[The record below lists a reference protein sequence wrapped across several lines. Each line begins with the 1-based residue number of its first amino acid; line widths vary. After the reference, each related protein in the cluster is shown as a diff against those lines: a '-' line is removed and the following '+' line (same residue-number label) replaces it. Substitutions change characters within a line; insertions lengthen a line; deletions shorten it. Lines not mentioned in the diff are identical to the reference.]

1 MDLAEQG
8 LHRIKY
14 DPRWESSSPKSAA
27 RVPWP
32 TKLAPA
38 AAPLRAVPNA
48 PLPKAAAL
56 VVTWTSGEAR
66 TMAELFAGRSLE
78 SWQEYKHDLDSYL
91 SLVTGP
97 RAPFNDDSKEMTRYF
112 HSLGLY
118 TLVELAGLTV
128 VVVKSGL
135 HPAYD
140 GPKVPMV
147 KLWQQ
152 MIAEVEP
159 QLVITTGTAGGI
171 GADTLLGDVLIA
183 ANARFDYTGP
193 LKGEP
198 FAQQSYKC
206 STMNEA
212 KIRALIT
219 PDLLKPNGD
228 RLPTPR
234 VPSIIYPSTPD
245 ANQVTTDVFAFDDS
259 SDYYKL
265 QGKGRCCDMGDACL
279 GLAVSTL
286 PAGVKAPAWVC
297 VRNASDPSIE
307 NPEGAA
313 GIKTASEKAEQIYNE
328 YQCITTAGSV
338 VATWATL
345 LAQLGG

>member
-8 LHRIKY
+8 LRRIKY
-14 DPRWESSSPKSAA
+14 DPRWESSSPKSAVK
-27 RVPWP
+27 VPWP
-32 TKLAPA
+32 SKLHTPI
-38 AAPLRAVPNA
+38 AAPMSHPSPNA

-66 TMAELFAGRSLE
+66 TMGELFAGRSLE
-78 SWQEYKHDLDSYL
+78 SWQEYKHDVDAYVP
-91 SLVTGP
+91 LVTGP
-97 RAPFNDDSKEMTRYF
+97 RAPFNDSGKEMTRYY

-118 TLVELAGLTV
+118 TLVELADLII

-140 GPKVPMV
+140 GPKLPMV

-171 GADTLLGDVLIA
+171 GQDTLLGDVLIA
-183 ANARFDYTGP
+183 KNARFDYTGP

-198 FAQQSYKC
+198 FAQASYPC
-206 STMNEA
+206 SPVNEA

-234 VPSIIYPSTPD
+234 IPSIIYPSTPN

-265 QGKGRCCDMGDACL
+265 QGKGRCCDMGDAAL

-286 PAGVKAPAWVC
+286 AKAPQWVC
-297 VRNASDPSIE
+297 IRNASDPQIQ
-307 NPEGAA
+307 NPNGAA
-313 GIKTASEKAEQIYNE
+313 GLKGASEQAEQIYND
-328 YQCITTAGSV
+328 YQCVTTAGSV
-338 VATWATL
+338 VATWATI
-345 LAQLGG
+345 LAQLT